1 MCIRDRL
8 TGPCQPCDSASALS
22 SPCPSSW
29 RCSESWTT
37 ASPAPRPPPDPRHSE
52 SRPAR
57 TCSSPP
63 GRAHEGSADIP
74 MVPRTN
80 AATPDLAA
88 VARAA
93 LDDAAEVGECFGLEQ
108 ALKRF
113 DGNLSWA
120 SFAIIEDLRQ

>member
-1 MCIRDRL
+1 
-8 TGPCQPCDSASALS
+8 
-22 SPCPSSW
+22 
-29 RCSESWTT
+29 
-37 ASPAPRPPPDPRHSE
+37 
-52 SRPAR
+52 
-57 TCSSPP
+57 
-63 GRAHEGSADIP
+63 

-120 SFAIIEDLRQ
+120 SFAIIEDLRQAGHAELRRQHARRRLHLVSRRAG